1 MIIGMDFGTTN
12 TGAAVYD
19 GRDIQ
24 VLPLD
29 PHNRN
34 PGVCRSAIYMT
45 RTGEYYLGSMALEA
59 YFDQNIGRPTRYE
72 KVWVGEIEQVFAE
85 LPTFYRDVF
94 VYEDVFSPGRL
105 FLSIKTA
112 LRNREYYGTVFQG
125 DWYAPSDL
133 VAVFM
138 TGMRMRIERQLGEQA
153 REIVLGRP
161 VRFSSDPQ
169 EDHIAQGRL
178 LEAAFK
184 AGFERVYLEY
194 EPVAAALAYER
205 TLERREKVLIFDFGG
220 GTLDFTVIEIGAS
233 RPQRVLATGGIP
245 IAGDVFDQRLFRAV
259 IPPHLG
265 EGEEFASAGKRYP
278 IPAHIF
284 DSLSKPHEILSLN
297 TPENL
302 EMLRSI
308 HQGADDQR
316 KTRALLQVVSSN
328 YALLMFDRIEA
339 AKQRLSSLVETRLE
353 LQHEGIDIQE
363 WIPRRRF
370 ERAIQRDFHAI
381 EGEMFATLERSGLD
395 SSQVDRVVRTG
406 GSSQIPLFVHFLQQ
420 TFGRKKVLAI
430 DTFSSV
436 TSGLAIRAHQVS
448 TGLDELPLYTPDSLN
463 RAREEVAS
471 RGAENHTQA
480 SRVDLRVV
488 RSRLQTHQEFREGHI
503 RLPQAAFVHLQEGKL
518 RLFRRDGQFGS
529 SQTPLLRAP
538 QALAERLD
546 SHSRVALVSGD
557 QQLLLATSRFK
568 LLASPLD
575 ALLLAQE
582 SSSGP
587 INHALPVEADEP
599 ITSLT
604 TWGGESAEGTW
615 LCLLASTGQS
625 RCFDLA
631 LLSEYALK
639 RPYFQ
644 LERRY
649 TGYPMALVHLTPG
662 EQLLVGTDRG
672 RAARAPLEEM
682 QVVSFDVIRPRKGE
696 SITAAAAFRPGKMV
710 WAVDDLG
717 RGLKFDPAGLDYDGA
732 PASRG
737 QALRRNFEIVGFIT
751 EAELM
756 EMDVFGLTREGHIRP
771 LIDPRAEADPLV
783 KLFDLGSQD
792 RLVGVISPPGGQT

>member
-169 EDHIAQGRL
+169 EDRIAQGRL

-184 AGFERVYLEY
+184 AGFEKVYLEY

-339 AKQRLSSLVETRLE
+339 AKQRLSPSWRHAWSFNTR
-353 LQHEGIDIQE
+353 GSISRNGSPAGGSNAPSNAISTPSRGRCSPPWSVPG
-363 WIPRRRF
+363 WIP
-370 ERAIQRDFHAI
+370 
-381 EGEMFATLERSGLD
+381 
-395 SSQVDRVVRTG
+395 
-406 GSSQIPLFVHFLQQ
+406 
-420 TFGRKKVLAI
+420 
-430 DTFSSV
+430 
-436 TSGLAIRAHQVS
+436 
-448 TGLDELPLYTPDSLN
+448 
-463 RAREEVAS
+463 ARWIGWCV
-471 RGAENHTQA
+471 
-480 SRVDLRVV
+480 
-488 RSRLQTHQEFREGHI
+488 
-503 RLPQAAFVHLQEGKL
+503 QAAHHKSLCSF
-518 RLFRRDGQFGS
+518 
-529 SQTPLLRAP
+529 T
-538 QALAERLD
+538 
-546 SHSRVALVSGD
+546 
-557 QQLLLATSRFK
+557 
-568 LLASPLD
+568 
-575 ALLLAQE
+575 
-582 SSSGP
+582 SSSRP
-587 INHALPVEADEP
+587 SEERKYWLS
-599 ITSLT
+599 TL
-604 TWGGESAEGTW
+604 SA
-615 LCLLASTGQS
+615 
-625 RCFDLA
+625 
-631 LLSEYALK
+631 
-639 RPYFQ
+639 
-644 LERRY
+644 
-649 TGYPMALVHLTPG
+649 V
-662 EQLLVGTDRG
+662 
-672 RAARAPLEEM
+672 
-682 QVVSFDVIRPRKGE
+682 
-696 SITAAAAFRPGKMV
+696 
-710 WAVDDLG
+710 
-717 RGLKFDPAGLDYDGA
+717 
-732 PASRG
+732 
-737 QALRRNFEIVGFIT
+737 
-751 EAELM
+751 
-756 EMDVFGLTREGHIRP
+756 
-771 LIDPRAEADPLV
+771 
-783 KLFDLGSQD
+783 
-792 RLVGVISPPGGQT
+792 